1 MPVDKAQN
9 GGGSAMGPGDTALVT
24 GAHGLVGSA
33 VVRRLARTGLQVIGI
48 DNDARAQFF
57 GAAASTR
64 AEGAALCRDIPTYR
78 TLDIDL
84 RDTRALSRLFQE
96 RGQGFAII
104 VHAAAQPSHDWSALD
119 PVQDFAINAVATL
132 DLLEQVRNH
141 APSAHFVLLSSNKVY
156 GDRPNEL
163 PLDRQ
168 GQRLVLPT
176 DHPYAA
182 SGIDEGMSIDQCR
195 HSVFGVS
202 KTAADLLTQ
211 EYALRFGLDA
221 TVFRAGCLTGV
232 AHRGTALHGFLNHLV
247 RTVLAGDTYRVC
259 GYGGYQVR
267 DNLLAEDVAEA
278 VWLAAG
284 RPGLGVYNLGGGP
297 AASVSV
303 LEALDMAGELSGRAA
318 RLEID
323 PKARYG
329 DHKWWI
335 SDTGRF
341 RAAFPQWTPS
351 RNARELIAELVDGLC
366 TP

>member
-1 MPVDKAQN
+1 
-9 GGGSAMGPGDTALVT
+9 MGPGDTALVT

-33 VVRRLARTGLQVIGI
+33 VVRRLARAGLQVTGI

-57 GAAASTR
+57 GTAASTR
-64 AEGAALCRDIPTYR
+64 AEGEALCRDLPGYTA
-78 TLDIDL
+78 LDIDL
-84 RDTRALSRLFQE
+84 RDRQALSRLFQD
-96 RGQGFAII
+96 RGRNFALV
-104 VHAAAQPSHDWSALD
+104 VHTAAQPSHDWSALD

-132 DLLEQVRNH
+132 DLLEQVRRH
-141 APSAHFVLLSSNKVY
+141 APAAHFVLLSSNKVY
-156 GDRPNEL
+156 GDRPNRL
-163 PLDRQ
+163 PLEQR
-168 GQRLVLPT
+168 GQRLVLPE

-182 SGIDEGMSIDQCR
+182 TGIDESMSIDQSR

-247 RTVLAGDTYRVC
+247 RTVLAGDTYTVC
-259 GYGGYQVR
+259 GYGGCQVR
-267 DNLLAEDVAEA
+267 DNLLAGDVADA
-278 VWLAAG
+278 IWLAAA

-297 AASVSV
+297 SASVSV
-303 LEALDMAGELSGRAA
+303 LEALEMASELSGRPA

-323 PKARYG
+323 PAARYG

-341 RAAFPQWTPS
+341 RAAFPQWAPS
-351 RNARELIAELVDGLC
+351 RDARALIAELVDGLG
-366 TP
+366 PR